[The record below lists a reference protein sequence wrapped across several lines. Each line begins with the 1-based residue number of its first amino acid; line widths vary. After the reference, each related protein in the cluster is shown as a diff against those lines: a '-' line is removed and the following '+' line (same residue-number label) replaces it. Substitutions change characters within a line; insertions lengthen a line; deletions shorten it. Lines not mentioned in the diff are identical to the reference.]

1 MDIFGGMFDPDWVLD
16 DADTIPDND
25 PEPTIGEYWDD
36 ESPDTDD
43 AALW

>member
-1 MDIFGGMFDPDWVLD
+1 MGDIFDNPIFDPDWVLD

-36 ESPDTDD
+36 DFPEEDY
-43 AALW
+43 